1 MYSVRNMTRPSQTM
15 SVLEREKRLNTK
27 ALMELV
33 GVTSRQSI
41 WRQVKEGTLPKPV
54 YLKPHVPRWKLGVV
68 LDWLEG
74 YEESFDAE
82 VRAYKGDQ
90 EKLDEFQPEK
100 NPKQTQEIPKEIPKT
115 NPEQSKEGDSL
126 RERLKKKYLGK

>member
-1 MYSVRNMTRPSQTM
+1 MTRPSQTM
-15 SVLEREKRLNTK
+15 SVLEREKRLNTNQ
-27 ALMELV
+27 LMELV

-41 WRQVKEGTLPKPV
+41 WRQVKEGTLPEPV

-74 YEESFDAE
+74 YEEPFNAE

-90 EKLDEFQPEK
+90 EKLDEFQPK
-100 NPKQTQEIPKEIPKT
+100 K
-115 NPEQSKEGDSL
+115 NPEQAQEMPKEKSKEKPEQTREEGSL
-126 RERLKKKYLGK
+126 RERLKRKYLGK